1 MLMLAGSIRVPLDK
15 LDAARPVIARMIEAS
30 RAEEGCLGYSFA
42 EDLLEPG
49 LIRIF
54 EIFRDEAAQQAH
66 AASQHMKDWRAAW
79 PELGI
84 GERQI
89 THYAVSGSFES

>member
-1 MLMLAGSIRVPLDK
+1 MLALAGSIRLPVEK
-15 LDAARPVIARMIEAS
+15 LDEARPVIRRMVEAS
-30 RAEEGCLGYSFA
+30 RAEPGCLAYSFA

-54 EIFRDEAAQQAH
+54 ELFRDHEAQQFH
-66 AASQHMKDWRAAW
+66 AQSQHMKDWRASW
-79 PELGI
+79 PDLGI

-89 THYAVSGSFES
+89 THYEISGSHES

>member
-1 MLMLAGSIRVPLDK
+1 MLVLAGSIRLPPENLAV
-15 LDAARPVIARMIEAS
+15 ARPVMQRMIEAS
-30 RAEEGCLGYSFA
+30 RAEEGCIAYSFA

-54 EIFRDEAAQQAH
+54 EAFRDREAQQVH
-66 AASQHMKDWRAAW
+66 AQSEHMKDWRASW
-79 PELGI
+79 PALGI

-89 THYAVSGSFES
+89 THYEITRAVET